1 MLRRNRQN
9 TKVDRRSP
17 DVAARDVLDMHQLSA
32 LERSDILIRWHY
44 TLEKFSELVEYLAVK
59 RFERQTLEKVE
70 KLIGKEG
77 QDQLH
82 AMGLR
87 TIEKSLYLALKDAEY
102 EERERKAK
110 REQE

>member
-1 MLRRNRQN
+1 M
-9 TKVDRRSP
+9 
-17 DVAARDVLDMHQLSA
+17 AARDVLNVEQLSA
-32 LERSDILIRWHY
+32 IERNDLLIRWHY
-44 TLEKFSELVEYLAVK
+44 TLEKFEGLVEYLAVK

-70 KLIGKEG
+70 RLIGKEA
-77 QDQLH
+77 QDRLH

-110 REQE
+110 REQQQ